1 MKSVATR
8 DYLSILLDEVSL
20 RIMKLLEE
28 KELTIQQVATLLDLP
43 LSSTYRKM
51 NKLEQL
57 DITKKTKIIRRLDG
71 LDESFYTL
79 WIYEISVSYKNKKLV
94 YNTKHKPLEDK
105 IARLWQKFKS

>member
-1 MKSVATR
+1 LKSVATR

-94 YNTKHKPLEDK
+94 YNAKHKPLEDK
-105 IARLWQKFKS
+105 IARLWQKFKN